1 VVEVENMLSRFIQ
14 PTIIRGVQAVMLL
27 AAATSVTSSQR
38 LAHAF
43 VPAARWAST
52 ASGPTG
58 LRDDPITLTWSLV
71 PDASPIPD
79 RQPSTLIAFLDG
91 QFGVGAGGDDLAMRP
106 WFPLIDSAFSRWSAL
121 GGVQF
126 VYEPNDDGAPQYSTS
141 GVLGVRGDVRLAA
154 APGDGPGRT
163 LASSQ
168 YPDAGDVVLDADEAF
183 RFANPDGNY
192 LRLRNTL
199 MHEIGHA
206 LGFDHVASSDAK
218 FLMEGALDVSFDGP
232 QLDEIRGLH
241 FLYGDRM
248 ERANSGAGNDVPSLA
263 IPAGL
268 LTVKNAFVV
277 GGDAGSDA
285 FVAPS
290 DADFLSISNRSDVDC
305 FSFEI
310 SSPMWLDVELIPCG
324 GQFRQGEIGS
334 PEVLIDANASS
345 DLSFAILASN
355 QDQLALV
362 NSNSRGEAETLD
374 GFYLPAAGEYV
385 IRVSGSREA
394 VQLYELRLSVNDVH
408 APEPS
413 SATLAI
419 AMVGMLLAF
428 QRSSSCKRYSMHE
441 STRTGAG
448 CEARALTVAVHGR
461 SD

>member
-1 VVEVENMLSRFIQ
+1 
-14 PTIIRGVQAVMLL
+14 MLL

-43 VPAARWAST
+43 VPAARWTST
-52 ASGPTG
+52 ALGPAG
-58 LRDDPITLTWSLV
+58 MRGDPVTLTWSLM

-106 WFPLIDSAFSRWSAL
+106 WFPVVDSAFSRWTEL

-126 VYEPNDDGAPQYSTS
+126 IYEPHDDGAPEYSTG

-168 YPDAGDVVLDADEAF
+168 YPDAGDIVLDADEAF
-183 RFANPDGNY
+183 RFANPDKNY

-206 LGFDHVASSDAK
+206 LGFDHVASSDAE
-218 FLMEGALDVSFDGP
+218 FLMEGALDLSFDGP

-248 ERANSGAGNDVPSLA
+248 ERAHDCAGNGVPSLA
-263 IPAGL
+263 IPVGP
-268 LTVKNAFVV
+268 LTVGDAFVI

-290 DADFLSISNRSDVDC
+290 DVDFLSISNRSDVDC

-310 SSPMWLDVELIPCG
+310 PSPMWLDVELIPRG

-355 QDQLALV
+355 EAPLALV
-362 NSNSRGEAETLD
+362 NNHSRGEGESLH

-394 VQLYELRLSVNDVH
+394 VQLYELKLSVNGAH

-413 SATLAI
+413 SAALATVM
-419 AMVGMLLAF
+419 AGMLLAF
-428 QRSSSCKRYSMHE
+428 QRSSVCKRYSASE

-448 CEARALTVAVHGR
+448 CEAPRYESCGA
-461 SD
+461 